1 MSESLN
7 TEVVTQHLSRLIAS
21 ELHAM
26 SSEYWQPRFA
36 ADQMDSELNFRKMRI
51 KELRRLRHEFENLM
65 FGFDKDTL

>member
-21 ELHAM
+21 ELQAM

>member
-1 MSESLN
+1 MNDPLN

-21 ELHAM
+21 ELQAM

-36 ADQMDSELNFRKMRI
+36 SDQMDSELNFRKTRI

-65 FGFDKDTL
+65 FGLDKDTL